1 MTRLAFSILLIV
13 LMTHQGYKVAAEFIG
28 TQAGWFYVGRGLAG
42 LYLFL
47 MVASIV
53 LPEHADAAPWLAWGA
68 MEEGMTAICRLAV
81 GMGNPPAPRSQC
93 DAITGLP
100 IDNLTLCVV
109 LFILLRRYG
118 R

>member
-1 MTRLAFSILLIV
+1 MSRWAFSALLLV
-13 LMTHQGYKVAAEFIG
+13 LMTHQGYKVAAEIIG
-28 TQAGWFYVGRGLAG
+28 TQAGWFYVARGIAG
-42 LYLFL
+42 CWLFL
-47 MVASIV
+47 ALASYV
-53 LPEHADAAPWLAWGA
+53 VPKYADAAPWFAWGS

-100 IDNLTLCVV
+100 IDSLTLCVV
-109 LFILLRRYG
+109 LYLLLRRYG